1 MQRDYCRCLG
11 VAVATWVPVAV
22 TLAALDALGLLAG
35 TGALVAAAFSLV
47 LAVLIALRF
56 AASLAAAR
64 RAIERLSVPDAP
76 AGAAVTP
83 LVARALWPGLMR
95 LRGAYDAR
103 LIQAETRLAA
113 AETIIAAI
121 PDPLL
126 LIDSRRRIVRT
137 NQAAAELIGRRA
149 EPGDLAGALRN
160 PVLLSAVDAL
170 LRGPAAYNPAADSP
184 APRSSGTSI
193 EFTLSGATDRVLRAR
208 LARIGGPALDG
219 AVALLIL
226 DDITAVKR
234 TEQMRA
240 DFIANAG
247 HELKTPL
254 TALIGFI
261 ETLLGPARD
270 DAAARERFLTIMH
283 EQAKRMARLV
293 DDLLSLSR
301 IELNEHVAPTGRVA
315 LAPVIDEVARG
326 LELRAAERGIRI
338 VKTLPPDL
346 PEILGDR
353 DELVQVFQNLL
364 DNAIKYARPDS
375 EVTVTGSFGDGN
387 GGGSAL
393 PQVRVAVTDRGDG
406 IPGEHIPRL
415 TERFYRVDTAR
426 SRQLG
431 GTGLG
436 LAIVKHLVNRHRG
449 RLLIASRLGQGSTF
463 TICLRAAEPALASS
477 NRNATVIAET

>member
-1 MQRDYCRCLG
+1 MPRDYSRCLG
-11 VAVATWVPVAV
+11 VALATWVPVALA
-22 TLAALDALGLLAG
+22 LAAVKALGLLAG
-35 TGALVAAAFSLV
+35 ASALVAGAASLI
-47 LAVLIALRF
+47 AAMLIALRF
-56 AASLAAAR
+56 AASLTAAR
-64 RAIERLSVPDAP
+64 QAIERLSAPDAP
-76 AGAAVTP
+76 VSTAVTP
-83 LVARALWPGLMR
+83 LVARTLWPGLMR

-113 AETIIAAI
+113 AEGVIAAL

-126 LIDSRRRIVRT
+126 LIDIRRRIVRA
-137 NQAAAELIGRRA
+137 NAAAAELIGRRA

-160 PVLLSAVDAL
+160 PVLLSAVDSL
-170 LRGPAAYNPAADSP
+170 LRGEVAHGPA
-184 APRSSGTSI
+184 RSI
-193 EFTLSGATDRVLRAR
+193 EFHLTGSTDRVLRAH
-208 LARIGGPALDG
+208 LARIDGPALDG

-240 DFIANAG
+240 DFVANAG

-254 TALIGFI
+254 AALLGFI
-261 ETLLGPARD
+261 ETVLGPARD

-283 EQAKRMARLV
+283 EQARRMARLV

-315 LAPVIDEVARG
+315 LIPVIDEVARG

-338 VKTLPPDL
+338 VPILPPDL
-346 PEILGDR
+346 PEVLGDR

-364 DNAIKYARPDS
+364 DNAIKYALPGS
-375 EVTVTGSFGDGN
+375 EITVTGSVDG
-387 GGGSAL
+387 GTAL
-393 PQVRVAVTDRGDG
+393 PAVRVAVADQGEG
-406 IPGEHIPRL
+406 IAGEHIPRL

-449 RLLIASRLGQGSTF
+449 RLLIASKLGQGSTF
-463 TICLRAAEPALASS
+463 TVCLRAAASPTPSS
-477 NRNATVIAET
+477 NRNATVITEP

>member
-1 MQRDYCRCLG
+1 MQRDYSRCLG
-11 VAVATWVPVAV
+11 VAIATWVPVA
-22 TLAALDALGLLAG
+22 LALIALDALGLLAG
-35 TGALVAAAFSLV
+35 ISALVAVAASLV
-47 LAVLIALRF
+47 VATLIALCF

-64 RAIERLSVPDAP
+64 QAIERLSIPDAP
-76 AGAAVTP
+76 VGTTSMP

-95 LRGAYDAR
+95 LRGAYEAR

-113 AETIIAAI
+113 AETVIAAI

-126 LIDSRRRIVRT
+126 LIDARRRIVRA

-149 EPGDLAGALRN
+149 EPGDLAGAPRN

-170 LRGPAAYNPAADSP
+170 LSGPAANDPAARD
-184 APRSSGTSI
+184 RGTAI
-193 EFTLSGATDRVLRAR
+193 EFTLSRATDRELRAR
-208 LARIGGPALDG
+208 LAPIDGPALDG

-283 EQAKRMARLV
+283 EQAGRMARLV

-315 LAPVIDEVARG
+315 LAPLIDEVARG

-338 VKTLPPDL
+338 TKVLPPDL
-346 PEILGDR
+346 PEVLGDR

-364 DNAIKYARPDS
+364 DNAIKYARPES
-375 EVTVTGSFGDGN
+375 EVTVTGSLGDS
-387 GGGSAL
+387 GGGGTAS
-393 PQVRVAVTDRGDG
+393 PQVRVAIADQGEG
-406 IPGEHIPRL
+406 IAGEHLPRL

-463 TICLRAAEPALASS
+463 TVCLRAAGPLPLS
-477 NRNATVIAET
+477 